1 MRADKVVLRHRPE
14 VACPSLVVELHRL
27 PLVHQRYGRLRLT
40 PVVGR
45 EPTRSASLWVLVL
58 PPAAGLG
65 GLCFRRSLEQ
75 EAEVGRDER
84 VRRRDGVGVVDGP
97 VLAREGDPAR
107 VFAQPVLELGPDLA

>member
-1 MRADKVVLRHRPE
+1 MGDGA
-14 VACPSLVVELHRL
+14 RL
-27 PLVHQRYGRLRLT
+27 PLVHQYGLHLT
-40 PVVGR
+40 PAVGR
-45 EPTRSASLWVLVL
+45 EPTRSASLRVLIL

-84 VRRRDGVGVVDGP
+84 VRRGDRVGVVDGP

-107 VFAQPVLELGPDLA
+107 VFAQAVLQLGPALALPLLEPVGPGVVQLL